1 MDSSRRA
8 VEAYWRSRM
17 IDAVTF
23 DEDKVAPVYKIDEVC
38 DLLRSSD
45 VGIVKEV
52 SNYILKRIDNK
63 SPIVKQKALRLI
75 KFSVM
80 KSGVEFRREMQ
91 RHSAVIRELIHYRGY
106 PDPLKGDALNKA
118 VRETAQEAMSNI
130 FTNNNDNKAPVTE
143 SIGSRIQGFGN
154 KNYEMRLD
162 EKKSFFSEV
171 VDIGRASI
179 EQSLSSIA
187 AAHSGRKSDNGNYRG
202 PILSHSLTNEK
213 HSRDRYEGNNNLE
226 TWNSSEIT
234 KSMGSA
240 SGNWV
245 RVTEDSVA
253 NVAKNEKA
261 PQTHS
266 GCKSREERLL
276 ETIVTSG
283 GVRLQPTRDSI
294 YIFLTEASKMSPV
307 LMCHAVESKLQ
318 SNLWKVRM
326 KALCVLEAMLRK
338 KDDEQFSDIASY
350 FSENRGHIIKC
361 SESPQLSLSEKA
373 NKVLSFLEGDSANSV
388 FNSQSGESSTQKNIL
403 TSSVP
408 LPDLID
414 TDYPDGSGTDYSIQ
428 KQTFENPSDP
438 MTNDSLVD
446 DLFGSSTVTVTHST
460 SKDESDPFADVSF
473 HTSEDK
479 EHVDDLFS
487 GLTVDELNTD
497 NEINK
502 VTVNQTSQI
511 MDLFGSESQKFSVT
525 TPYQSTDAHDLF
537 VRLSMD
543 TNSLENKQ
551 PGLTFEGSFNNSSN
565 LNEILSGVSNPQI
578 GGVNSNINLPMG
590 GSMPVPY
597 NIPPSMMLNQS
608 FPSYPKN
615 ILENPYVSILVI
627 LVNLLC

>member
-1 MDSSRRA
+1 MCL
-8 VEAYWRSRM
+8 
-17 IDAVTF
+17 IDLKLKTIYRFKHFKTF
-23 DEDKVAPVYKIDEVC
+23 PPFAF
-38 DLLRSSD
+38 
-45 VGIVKEV
+45 
-52 SNYILKRIDNK
+52 
-63 SPIVKQKALRLI
+63 Q
-75 KFSVM
+75 
-80 KSGVEFRREMQ
+80 
-91 RHSAVIRELIHYRGY
+91 
-106 PDPLKGDALNKA
+106 
-118 VRETAQEAMSNI
+118 
-130 FTNNNDNKAPVTE
+130 
-143 SIGSRIQGFGN
+143 
-154 KNYEMRLD
+154 
-162 EKKSFFSEV
+162 
-171 VDIGRASI
+171 
-179 EQSLSSIA
+179 
-187 AAHSGRKSDNGNYRG
+187 
-202 PILSHSLTNEK
+202 
-213 HSRDRYEGNNNLE
+213 
-226 TWNSSEIT
+226 
-234 KSMGSA
+234 
-240 SGNWV
+240 
-245 RVTEDSVA
+245 
-253 NVAKNEKA
+253 
-261 PQTHS
+261 
-266 GCKSREERLL
+266 
-276 ETIVTSG
+276 
-283 GVRLQPTRDSI
+283 
-294 YIFLTEASKMSPV
+294 
-307 LMCHAVESKLQ
+307 
-318 SNLWKVRM
+318 
-326 KALCVLEAMLRK
+326 
-338 KDDEQFSDIASY
+338 
-350 FSENRGHIIKC
+350 
-361 SESPQLSLSEKA
+361 
-373 NKVLSFLEGDSANSV
+373 VLSFLEGDSANSV

-414 TDYPDGSGTDYSIQ
+414 TDYPDGSVTDYSIQ

-590 GSMPVPY
+590 GFMPAPY

-608 FPSYPKN
+608 FPSQTVGNLFAQQQVQFQNLGNPNAGMSYGLRNAGGGNFSTLPDDFLQSNDTLRN
-615 ILENPYVSILVI
+615 ISTTSNSKKEETKAFDFISVRQFPCI
-627 LVNLLC
+627 